1 MLGDSSDKT
10 TQWFSQQWSNIYKEA
25 KLFELEFKAQIL
37 GGAFLHLR
45 NAGNWMRHGKRYKWI
60 QPNQDKL
67 LLEFFNKRKD
77 EFVSK
82 EKG

>member
-1 MLGDSSDKT
+1 MLSDSQDKT
-10 TQWFSQQWSNIYKEA
+10 ISWFSQQWSGIYKEA

-37 GGAFLHLR
+37 GKAFLHLR

-77 EFVSK
+77 DFASK
-82 EKG
+82 EKA